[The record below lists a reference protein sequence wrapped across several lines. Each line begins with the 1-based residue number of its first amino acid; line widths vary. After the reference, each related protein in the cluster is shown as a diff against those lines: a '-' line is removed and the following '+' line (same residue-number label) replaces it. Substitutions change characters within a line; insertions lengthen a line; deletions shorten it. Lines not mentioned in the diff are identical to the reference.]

1 MILSDILGYIGA
13 FFLSCRF
20 IPILY
25 DQYKNSSQRVNLY
38 FLFLEF
44 MACMLLGASAVLI
57 NSYPFILCNTASITC
72 ATCIIVN
79 QLRIRCNERNQI
91 LNGVNS

>member
-20 IPILY
+20 VPILY
-25 DQYKNSSQRVNLY
+25 DQYYNSTEIINLY

-44 MACMLLGASAVLI
+44 MACMLLGASAILI
-57 NSYPFILCNTASITC
+57 NSYPFILCNGASITC
-72 ATCIIVN
+72 ASCLIVN
-79 QLRIRCNERNQI
+79 QIRLRIKDRN
-91 LNGVNS
+91 

>member
-20 IPILY
+20 VPILY
-25 DQYKNSSQRVNLY
+25 DQYHNSSERVNLY

-44 MACMLLGASAVLI
+44 TACMLLGASAILI
-57 NSYPFILCNTASITC
+57 NSYPFILCNATSLTC
-72 ATCIIVN
+72 ASCVIVN
-79 QLRIRCNERNQI
+79 QIRLR
-91 LNGVNS
+91 LKD